1 MRSHYTRTNPAAQG
15 QALPLPPEAKA
26 RFNTPFFGKKA
37 IGNFAHAWADELTLD
52 RVKEA
57 FDPFECHHYE
67 LPEYADK
74 KYGWGVTLLGDSREG
89 PAFYAS
95 HGPENQGMTTE
106 QTAPVM
112 PGISGFFRVSNFRR
126 FRN

>member
-15 QALPLPPEAKA
+15 QALPPEAKA

-57 FDPFECHHYE
+57 FDPFECYHYE

>member
-1 MRSHYTRTNPAAQG
+1 MQ
-15 QALPLPPEAKA
+15 
-26 RFNTPFFGKKA
+26 
-37 IGNFAHAWADELTLD
+37 
-52 RVKEA
+52 EA

-74 KYGWGVTLLGDSREG
+74 KYGWGVALLGDSREG

-106 QTAPVM
+106 QTAP
-112 PGISGFFRVSNFRR
+112 
-126 FRN
+126 RNARDQWIFPRKQFPTVQESV